1 MDQKRKWCR
10 EIKRLMLESYSS
22 KIPENVKDLIMQKLG
37 QSKEEE
43 GKWNFTPGTKFFML
57 NSAEHEIYFAHKC

>member
-1 MDQKRKWCR
+1 
-10 EIKRLMLESYSS
+10 MLESYSS

-43 GKWNFTPGTKFFML
+43 GEWSITPGPEVFHAQL
-57 NSAEHEIYFAHKC
+57 N